1 MTDGGTT
8 GLPRQLLNG
17 WMAIAGR
24 FGTVQTVMI
33 LVLTYAMLIG
43 PVGLGIAIF
52 RGDLLD
58 KRGLKRA
65 GSAWQD
71 ADTAEPDLERA
82 KLLS

>member
-1 MTDGGTT
+1 MTNEET
-8 GLPRQLLNG
+8 LSPARQLLNG
-17 WMAIAGR
+17 WMAIAVR
-24 FGTVQTVMI
+24 FGYVQTLMI

-43 PVGLGIAIF
+43 PFGLGIAMF

-58 KRGLKRA
+58 KRGLKQA